1 MLLNQV
7 KVMNIKKKIFSI
19 LSINLLII
27 ITAIIAI
34 LGLPC
39 LILPRRYTAK
49 LINFWSKIML
59 SFFKNFDGLDWD
71 VQGTENIPDGPFV
84 VASKHQSIWDTIFFT
99 AFFSDAAMVLKR
111 TIILIPFYG
120 LHAIKVKM
128 IWLDRKGHS
137 KALKKLIKQGE
148 NCKKQNR
155 PIVIFPEGTR
165 SKVGQKNVYK
175 PGITA
180 LYKFLN
186 IPCIPVAL
194 NSGIFWDTKG
204 LKRNKGKIIV
214 KFIKPIEPG
223 LSRDEFEKKLENLIE
238 IETNLLIKN
247 TL

>member
-1 MLLNQV
+1 MLLNQI
-7 KVMNIKKKIFSI
+7 KIMNIKKKIFSV
-19 LSINLLII
+19 LSINLLIV
-27 ITAIIAI
+27 ITAVIAI

-39 LILPRRYTAK
+39 LMLPRKYTAK
-49 LINFWSKIML
+49 LINFWSKLML

-71 VQGTENIPDGPFV
+71 VQGIEHIPNGPFV

-111 TIILIPFYG
+111 AIILIPFYG
-120 LHAIKVKM
+120 LHAIKAKM

-137 KALKKLIKQGE
+137 KALKKLIKQGK

-165 SKVGQKNVYK
+165 SKVGQKNIYK

-223 LSRDEFEKKLENLIE
+223 LGRNEFEKKLENLIE
-238 IETNLLIKN
+238 FETNLLIKK
-247 TL
+247 T

>member
-1 MLLNQV
+1 
-7 KVMNIKKKIFSI
+7 MNIKNKIFSTI
-19 LSINLLII
+19 SINLII
-27 ITAIIAI
+27 LITAVIAI

-39 LILPRRYTAK
+39 LVLPRKYTAR

-59 SFFKNFDGLDWD
+59 SFFKNYDGLDWS
-71 VQGTENIPDGPFV
+71 VQGINNIPNGPFV

-111 TIILIPFYG
+111 IIILIPFYG
-120 LHAIKVKM
+120 LHAIKAKM

-148 NCKKQNR
+148 NCKKEKR

-165 SKVGQKNVYK
+165 SRVGQKSKYK
-175 PGITA
+175 PGVTA

-186 IPCIPVAL
+186 IPCVPVAL
-194 NSGIFWDTKG
+194 NSGLYWETKG

-214 KFIKPIEPG
+214 KFIEPIEPG
-223 LSRDEFEKKLENLIE
+223 LSRDKFEKKLEAVIE
-238 IETNLLIKN
+238 SETKILVESAIN
-247 TL
+247 

>member
-1 MLLNQV
+1 ML
-7 KVMNIKKKIFSI
+7 IFRSI
-19 LSINLLII
+19 LFYLSLTIW
-27 ITAIIAI
+27 TI
-34 LGLPC
+34 LMGFICLPF
-39 LILPRRYTAK
+39 LVLP
-49 LINFWSKIML
+49 SKIL
-59 SFFKNFDGLDWD
+59 KYPIKIWIKVIFILLEQICKIKHQIIDL
-71 VQGTENIPDGPFV
+71 ENIPDDIV
-84 VASKHQSIWDTIFFT
+84 LVASKHQSIWDTIFFT

-128 IWLDRKGHS
+128 IWLDRNGRS

-194 NSGIFWDTKG
+194 NSGIFWNTKG

-238 IETNLLIKN
+238 IETNLLIKK
-247 TL
+247 T